1 MKTLFSGDIHN
12 KSDIIT
18 PLIDMYIQQE
28 GILVVLVTEQLIYL
42 IYRVI

>member
-18 PLIDMYIQQE
+18 PLIDMYIRQE
-28 GILVVLVTEQLIYL
+28 GILVWRTCTLPDL
-42 IYRVI
+42 

>member
-18 PLIDMYIQQE
+18 PLIDMYI
-28 GILVVLVTEQLIYL
+28 GKRVFSVLFC
-42 IYRVI
+42 

>member
-18 PLIDMYIQQE
+18 PLIDMYIQQR
-28 GILVVLVTEQLIYL
+28 GYSACCFA
-42 IYRVI
+42 R